1 MLSHLKVIDLAAH
14 LGDYTGRLF
23 AELGAHVVRVEHG
36 VSAAGQAADIAWN
49 TGKTRVTLNL
59 EAETGR
65 EQLLSM
71 VAGVD
76 IVIRNAIDWPV
87 DHAAFERR
95 NPRVIDVVVAPFAPA
110 GPNAAR
116 PATDLTL
123 MARSGLANIVGDP
136 DRAPMTLPGEQAH
149 ALAGAH
155 GVVAALAA
163 LHARAATGRG
173 ELAMVSAFQA
183 AVLANYREP
192 VMWQF
197 AQRIGKRTGNL
208 LVRGKSGVRQ
218 VWRCRDGYVTW
229 SFVDNPAM
237 MRSLVK
243 VMNEQ
248 GVKSMLDDVDWAST
262 LIADSPRDTVEVWE
276 RIVEDFFSRYTRN
289 ELARWSVDRGF
300 GLSQIDEIDDV
311 LASEQ
316 LRERSMW
323 RTVTDPRSGKTLR
336 IPGPL
341 FVTSGSGEK
350 AS

>member
-1 MLSHLKVIDLAAH
+1 MLSHLKVIDLAVG
-14 LGDYTGRLF
+14 LGDYTGRLL
-23 AELGAHVVRVEHG
+23 AELGAHVVRVEQRAC
-36 VSAAGQAADIAWN
+36 AAEHAVDIAWN
-49 TGKTRVTLNL
+49 ISKTRVTLDL
-59 EAETGR
+59 ESASGR

-71 VAGVD
+71 AADVD
-76 IVIRNAIDWPV
+76 IVIRNAVDKPV
-87 DHAAFERR
+87 DHAALERR
-95 NPRVIDVVVAPFAPA
+95 NPRVVDVVVAPFDPA

-136 DRAPMTLPGEQAH
+136 DRAPMTLPGEQAY

-155 GVVAALAA
+155 GVVAALTA

-173 ELAMVSAFQA
+173 ELVTISAFQA

-248 GVKSMLDDVDWAST
+248 GVKSLLDDIEWAST
-262 LIADSPRDTVEVWE
+262 LIADSPRETVEAWE
-276 RIVEDFFSRYTRN
+276 RIVEEFFSRHTRN
-289 ELARWSVDRGF
+289 DLARWSVERGF
-300 GLSQIDEIDDV
+300 GLSQIDGIDDV

-323 RTVTDPRSGKTLR
+323 RTITDPRSGKALK

-341 FVTSGSGEK
+341 FVTSGSGRN